1 MAGWPQHEVSWL
13 AAVGTMGHP
22 ERGRARIA
30 RVDPVG
36 ELALGDELGVYRQ
49 RIAPSRLKSTTRR
62 LVKRRVDGL
71 DNTQAFRASRRSTAS
86 RSPRT
91 LIASAK

>member
-13 AAVGTMGHP
+13 AAVGTMGRP
-22 ERGRARIA
+22 ERGRVRIA
-30 RVDPVG
+30 RVDPVR
-36 ELALGDELGVYRQ
+36 ELALGDERGVYRQ

-62 LVKRRVDGL
+62 LVKRRVD
-71 DNTQAFRASRRSTAS
+71 TQAFGAARRNTAS

>member
-1 MAGWPQHEVSWL
+1 MRSAGWRPWAQWDVQNAGEYVS
-13 AAVGTMGHP
+13 
-22 ERGRARIA
+22 

-36 ELALGDELGVYRQ
+36 ELALGDERGVYRQ

-62 LVKRRVDGL
+62 LVKRRVD
-71 DNTQAFRASRRSTAS
+71 TQAFGASRRNTAS
-86 RSPRT
+86 RSPRA